1 MSKQFEVAAVAA
13 IPSENRVHGSMLGQE
28 NTMPR
33 LLLAK
38 GDAHGYCFIE
48 RYKQASFNR

>member
-1 MSKQFEVAAVAA
+1 MSKQCEVAAVKKSLRKPLSGLYAESGHA
-13 IPSENRVHGSMLGQE
+13 
-28 NTMPR
+28 MPR